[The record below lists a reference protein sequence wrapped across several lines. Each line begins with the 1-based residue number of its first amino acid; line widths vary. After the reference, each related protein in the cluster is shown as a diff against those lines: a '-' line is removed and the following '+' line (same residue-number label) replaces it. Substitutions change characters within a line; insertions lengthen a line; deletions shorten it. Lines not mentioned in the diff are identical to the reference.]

1 MGRGAV
7 SNFLAVLAVALL
19 VAVCSLEPLVTG
31 NYDETTFIVSIALP
45 LGLGS
50 AILSFKS
57 KRVILFAFLAYI
69 WAAVDDAPVFFD
81 SILTWPEVTRF
92 HPFLPRLFMNV
103 VIHGLTIIFMYLAL
117 RQSMKWTTVKLREA
131 VGVIALTSVA
141 FVLAYAQNIP
151 LAAVQNL
158 VETSWY
164 QFDIVEKLASIF
176 FFYLAVREAKKL
188 GAYTEASGP
197 SSP

>member
-1 MGRGAV
+1 MDRAALLD
-7 SNFLAVLAVALL
+7 FLAVLVVALL
-19 VAVCSLEPLVTG
+19 VAVCSLEPLITG

-69 WAAVDDAPVFFD
+69 WAALDDAPVFFD

-92 HPFLPRLFMNV
+92 HPFLPRLFMNI

-117 RQSMKWTTVKLREA
+117 RQSMKWTSVKLREA

-151 LAAVQNL
+151 LAAIQNL
-158 VETSWY
+158 VETYWF
-164 QFDIVEKLASIF
+164 QFDIAEKLASIF

-188 GAYTEASGP
+188 RPYTETSGP
-197 SSP
+197 SRP